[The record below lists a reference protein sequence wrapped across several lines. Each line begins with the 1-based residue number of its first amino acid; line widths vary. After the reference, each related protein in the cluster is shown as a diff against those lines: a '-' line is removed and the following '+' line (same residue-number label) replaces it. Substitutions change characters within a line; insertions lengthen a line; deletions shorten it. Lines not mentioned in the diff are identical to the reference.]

1 MKTFRFAAAQ
11 GEITIRRIGDIT
23 RADLPDGFSPMKIK
37 NGKYVIGESET
48 HHDHVMVADRMKV
61 GIKERVPEGMR
72 ILLLIVENPTA
83 LTHERGHD
91 THEPITLEPGEY
103 EVRIQREFDPYA
115 ELARRV
121 AD

>member
-1 MKTFRFAAAQ
+1 MKTFKLAAAQ
-11 GEITIRRIGDIT
+11 GEITIRRIGDVPEG
-23 RADLPDGFSPMKIK
+23 LPPGFTAMPVV

-48 HHDHVMVADRMKV
+48 HHDHCMVADHIKV
-61 GIKERVPEGMR
+61 GIMDRVPEGMR
-72 ILLLIVENPTA
+72 ILRLIVENPTA
-83 LTHERGHD
+83 LIHERGND
-91 THEPITLEPGEY
+91 THEPMMFEPGEY